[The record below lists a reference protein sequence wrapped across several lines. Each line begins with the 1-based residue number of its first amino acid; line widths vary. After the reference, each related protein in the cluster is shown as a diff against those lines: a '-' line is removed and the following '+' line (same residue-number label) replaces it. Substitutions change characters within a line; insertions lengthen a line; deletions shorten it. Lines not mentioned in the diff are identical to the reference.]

1 MMKRFFAF
9 LLTLVLILSL
19 AACGGKDFARDENGY
34 LTVDAAMSVATGE
47 NGYKP
52 DDVGFSETNFTGDG
66 SGEDTDAVYHFV
78 YSDSIVEYT
87 VEVNA
92 LNGSVVL
99 STAK

>member
-1 MMKRFFAF
+1 MKRFLA
-9 LLTLVLILSL
+9 LLFTLVMILSL
-19 AACGGKDFARDENGY
+19 AGCGSRDFARDENGY
-34 LTVDAAMSVATGE
+34 LTVDAAMNVAVQE

-52 DDVGFSETNFTGDG
+52 EDVGFSEANFTGDG

-92 LNGSVVL
+92 LDGSIVL

>member
-1 MMKRFFAF
+1 MKK
-9 LLTLVLILSL
+9 TSLILLLILAMVFSL